1 MLDFTSALYLGFSHE
16 SWRMPGW
23 DRLTLGKPAAL
34 ESPPGAREVERDL
47 AALVDLG
54 AVVVMVEMAV
64 LADFMA
70 VEVAAVVLAW
80 PAVVLALWAAKELS
94 T

>member
-1 MLDFTSALYLGFSHE
+1 MT
-16 SWRMPGW
+16 
-23 DRLTLGKPAAL
+23 
-34 ESPPGAREVERDL
+34 AREDRDL

>member
-1 MLDFTSALYLGFSHE
+1 MT
-16 SWRMPGW
+16 
-23 DRLTLGKPAAL
+23 
-34 ESPPGAREVERDL
+34 AREDRDL
-47 AALVDLG
+47 AVLVDLG

-80 PAVVLALWAAKELS
+80 PAAVLALWAAKELS